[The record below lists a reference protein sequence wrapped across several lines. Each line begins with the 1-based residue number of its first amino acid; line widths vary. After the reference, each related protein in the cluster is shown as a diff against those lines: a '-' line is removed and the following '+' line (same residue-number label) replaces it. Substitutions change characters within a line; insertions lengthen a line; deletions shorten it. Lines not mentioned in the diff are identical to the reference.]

1 MSKIEEFKLFVKEN
15 PRLIN
20 YVRENKMTWQKFY
33 EIYDI
38 YGSGNEVWDEYLK
51 DNNKEVKT
59 EEEKKITSFSF
70 NDIVNMAKNMDVD
83 KVQEGITSLQKA
95 ISLFS
100 DLFIKSDTNVGNSSY
115 TPRPIYRSFED

>member
-1 MSKIEEFKLFVKEN
+1 MSKVDEFKLFVKEN

-20 YVRENKMTWQKFY
+20 FVKNNDMTWQKFY

-38 YGSGNEVWDEYLK
+38 YGKDNEVWKEYLK
-51 DNNKEVKT
+51 EENNELKENKKT
-59 EEEKKITSFSF
+59 NISSFS
-70 NDIVNMAKNMDVD
+70 DIVNLAKNMDVD

-95 ISLFS
+95 IALFS
-100 DLFIKSDTNVGNSSY
+100 DLFTKGEGDVNKSSY